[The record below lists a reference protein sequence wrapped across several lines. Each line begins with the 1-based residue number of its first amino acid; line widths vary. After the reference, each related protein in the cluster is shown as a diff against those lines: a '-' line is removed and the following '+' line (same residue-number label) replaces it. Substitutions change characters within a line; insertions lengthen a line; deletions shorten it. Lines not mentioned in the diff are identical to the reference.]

1 MQKSCEDQFQM
12 ELSKDFAN
20 NWAGRVWPKWE
31 RLCSVSWRLPGSHMQ
46 RSAKSQRAKNL
57 EDAKAAQFFCVSTPM
72 ALCLL
77 ARWSHTLQHEGPKD
91 KAKGV
96 LEHLCKQAVEPL
108 RSVCRVDLEP
118 QSQNTPMM
126 EHTPKAVGL
135 LFQKGRVCVQPL
147 LAAFPRLKKRA
158 EYDCPGSSNYSAVS
172 LSVADLLIELSVE
185 GSVRSLALLG
195 QLACWLAM
203 VVEHSPWVKEAS
215 SDPLDIP
222 VVQGPKRARVVE
234 AQFKQAV
241 AKMAAR
247 PGPGRSSREVV
258 ATIDRFRKAKEFLKF
273 RSTNK
278 WQCAVAR
285 GYLANAR
292 ETFSQDSLRFWSLAS
307 DGTRLSGRETQ
318 LTALFS
324 ADIGVSWWCPPQAG
338 PFPPPPRKFNA

>member
-1 MQKSCEDQFQM
+1 MQQSCEDQFQM

-118 QSQNTPMM
+118 QSQNTPMI

-172 LSVADLLIELSVE
+172 LSVADLLI
-185 GSVRSLALLG
+185 
-195 QLACWLAM
+195 
-203 VVEHSPWVKEAS
+203 
-215 SDPLDIP
+215 
-222 VVQGPKRARVVE
+222 
-234 AQFKQAV
+234 
-241 AKMAAR
+241 
-247 PGPGRSSREVV
+247 
-258 ATIDRFRKAKEFLKF
+258 
-273 RSTNK
+273 
-278 WQCAVAR
+278 
-285 GYLANAR
+285 
-292 ETFSQDSLRFWSLAS
+292 
-307 DGTRLSGRETQ
+307 
-318 LTALFS
+318 
-324 ADIGVSWWCPPQAG
+324 
-338 PFPPPPRKFNA
+338 

>member
-1 MQKSCEDQFQM
+1 M

-118 QSQNTPMM
+118 QSQKTPTM

-147 LAAFPRLKKRA
+147 LAAFPRPKKRA

-247 PGPGRSSREVV
+247 PRPGRSSREVV